1 MTRAALAWA
10 LAAAALSSCAPTPAP
25 GPAAE
30 APAAQRS
37 EIVFY
42 DYRTRD
48 QMVGELSARFDDG
61 SGERA
66 IAPAEFREREFAFPS
81 SATYPTRSEGTMRV
95 TVSLRHQGQVSEG
108 AFDLP
113 LRPDWRY
120 GIAVHLT
127 GGEAPEGCWG
137 CLGGKAIPLAAPI
150 GRATTLFV
158 AWGGNSIS
166 RPVVY

>member
-1 MTRAALAWA
+1 VSRTALA
-10 LAAAALSSCAPTPAP
+10 LAAAALSSCAATSAP
-25 GPAAE
+25 PHAAE
-30 APAAQRS
+30 APGAVRS

-42 DYRTRD
+42 DYRTPDR
-48 QMVGELSARFDDG
+48 MVGELSARFDDG

-66 IAPAEFREREFAFPS
+66 VPPAEFRQREFGFPS
-81 SATYPTRSEGTMRV
+81 SATYSTRSEGAMRV
-95 TVSLRHQGQVSEG
+95 NVSLRHQGQVSEG

-137 CLGGKAIPLAAPI
+137 CLGGKAIPLASPI
-150 GRATTLFV
+150 GTATTLFV